1 MTDLGASPVPE
12 AIAGSPTPGE
22 TGDGPTGLRPWRK
35 RRLFPSS
42 PFYAVVRWGGAGLFA
57 AVAIGLVVTI
67 VSQSSQAFTH
77 SGISFLWS
85 GTWNPDAGEFAAGT
99 LVVGTVLTTL
109 VAMAIV
115 VPVGLGISVSVSEL
129 TPRWLA
135 GPLSTSI
142 EFLAAVPSIV
152 VGLWALLVL
161 SPVFATDVEPALEGL
176 PVLGRIF
183 HGPAYGPSVLLASVV
198 LAIMTL
204 PTVVALSRTALSGVP
219 MADREA
225 AMALGATHWQV
236 VRRTVLP
243 GARSGIAAAITLAI
257 GRALGESIAVA
268 LVIGN
273 RPAIPHSLL
282 APGATLGSAIV
293 NQFAEASPGL
303 GTSAVIALA
312 AVLLLLTVLVNV
324 VGQLL
329 VRTRGGR
336 RVLSARGAAT

>member
-1 MTDLGASPVPE
+1 MIDPIASSPPSPVAGPPE
-12 AIAGSPTPGE
+12 PGE
-22 TGDGPTGLRPWRK
+22 GGDGPAGLRPWRK
-35 RRLFPSS
+35 PRRLPSG
-42 PFYAVVRWGGAGLFA
+42 PLYAILRWGAAGFFA
-57 AVAIGLVVTI
+57 VLMIGLVVSI

-85 GTWNPDAGEFAAGT
+85 GTWNPDAGDYAGGT

-109 VAMAIV
+109 VAMVLV
-115 VPVGLGISVSVSEL
+115 VPVGLGISVSLSEL

-142 EFLAAVPSIV
+142 EFLAAVPSVV
-152 VGLWALLVL
+152 VGLWALLIL
-161 SPVFATDVEPALEGL
+161 SPVFATDVEPVLEGL
-176 PVLGRIF
+176 PVLSWVF

-198 LAIMTL
+198 LAIMIL
-204 PTVVALSRTALSGVP
+204 PTVVALSRTALGGVP
-219 MADREA
+219 LSDREA

-236 VRRTVLP
+236 VRHTVLP
-243 GARSGIAAAITLAI
+243 GARSGIVAAVTLAV

-293 NQFAEASPGL
+293 NEFAEASPGL
-303 GTSAVIALA
+303 GTSSVIALA
-312 AVLLLLTVLVNV
+312 AVLLLLTILVNV

-329 VRTRGGR
+329 IRVRNGR
-336 RVLSARGAAT
+336 RLLGVRGAVV